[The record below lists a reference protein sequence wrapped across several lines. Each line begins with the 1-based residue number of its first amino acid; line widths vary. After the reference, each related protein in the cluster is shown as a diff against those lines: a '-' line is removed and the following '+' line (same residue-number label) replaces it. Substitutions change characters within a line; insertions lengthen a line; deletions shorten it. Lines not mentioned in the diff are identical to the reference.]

1 MTDKKPAMITGLVD
15 DWKLRSAEVKER
27 LRLKY
32 VPFSPTPELIER
44 VEAFLALSD
53 DEQKHVLDTSYNED
67 AELWISVLTARA
79 LYEDPL
85 DKRDGS
91 ITEAKVARYPDRYDW
106 KP

>member
-1 MTDKKPAMITGLVD
+1 MSDNKPAMITGLID

-27 LRLKY
+27 FKLKY
-32 VPFSPTPELIER
+32 LPFSPTPELIEK

-53 DEQKHVLDTSYNED
+53 DEQKQVLETSFNED

-79 LYEDPL
+79 LYVDPV
-85 DKRDGS
+85 DRNPGS
-91 ITEAKVARYPDRYDW
+91 ITEDKVARYPDRYGW

>member
-1 MTDKKPAMITGLVD
+1 MKKD
-15 DWKLRSAEVKER
+15 DQVLRDR

-32 VPFSPTPELIER
+32 LPFDQTPELMKK
-44 VEAFLALSD
+44 VEAFLVLSD
-53 DEQKHVLDTSYNED
+53 DEQNQVLDTSFNED

-85 DKRDGS
+85 EKRDGS
-91 ITEAKVARYPDRYDW
+91 ITEAKVSAHPERYNW

>member
-1 MTDKKPAMITGLVD
+1 MSDKKPAMITTLVEE
-15 DWKLRSAEVKER
+15 WQTRSDEVKAR

-32 VPFSPTPELIER
+32 LPFGPTPELIER
-44 VEAFLALSD
+44 VEAFLSMSD

-67 AELWISVLTARA
+67 AELWISVLTAHA

-91 ITEAKVARYPDRYDW
+91 ITEAKVARYPQRY
-106 KP
+106 